1 MASKTTNYG
10 LNKHSPQDFYN
21 VEARNENWDK
31 IDEALAATD
40 STKITTKAA
49 PADGDGVM
57 IADSADGGKA
67 KRLLWSSVKTALEQ
81 VFGDVRTAV
90 SRHIADKSNPHGV
103 TAEQV
108 GAALS
113 AKILSD
119 DADLNSVLTSG
130 MYRVSGSTQ
139 NSPGAYGQVL
149 VISGGGDTA
158 AQLYFPWEANE
169 KVMIRGGNPISS
181 KGGWGEWVELVTG
194 QSIASQTVYAA
205 TYAKWG
211 YNIGIGQKGL
221 RNTILNPTEY
231 TPNQNGEICWQYE

>member
-1 MASKTTNYG
+1 MSLKTKLLELFKYEPDKDGAQTFNIKSA
-10 LNKHSPQDFYN
+10 LND
-21 VEARNENWDK
+21 NWDK
-31 IDEALAATD
+31 IDKVLGTHT
-40 STKITTKAA
+40 SN
-49 PADGDGVM
+49 
-57 IADSADGGKA
+57 
-67 KRLLWSSVKTALEQ
+67 
-81 VFGDVRTAV
+81 
-90 SRHIADKSNPHGV
+90 KSNPHKV

-130 MYRVSGSTQ
+130 MYRVSGSTK

-158 AQLYFPWEANE
+158 AQLYFPWDANE
-169 KVMIRGGNPISS
+169 KVMVRGGNPISS

-194 QSIASQTVYAA
+194 RSIASQTVYAA

-231 TPNQNGEICWQYE
+231 TPNQNGEICWQYK

>member
-1 MASKTTNYG
+1 MAQKTPNYN
-10 LNKHSPQDFYN
+10 LNKPGYEDFGD
-21 VEARNENWDK
+21 VDMLNENFEK
-31 IDEALAATD
+31 IDKVLAAAD
-40 STKITTKAA
+40 PTKITAKAA

-81 VFGDVRTAV
+81 VFSDVRTAV

-108 GAALS
+108 GAALR
-113 AKILSD
+113 AKLLSD

-130 MYRVSGSTQ
+130 MYRVSASTK

-158 AQLYFPWEANE
+158 AQLYFPWSADE
-169 KVMIRGGNPISS
+169 KIMFRGGNPISS
-181 KGGWGEWVELVTG
+181 NGGWGEWVELITG
-194 QSIASQTVYAA
+194 RNITSQKVYSA

>member
-1 MASKTTNYG
+1 MSLKTKLLELFKYEPDKDGAQTFNIKSA
-10 LNKHSPQDFYN
+10 LND
-21 VEARNENWDK
+21 NWDK
-31 IDEALAATD
+31 IDKVLGTHT
-40 STKITTKAA
+40 SN
-49 PADGDGVM
+49 
-57 IADSADGGKA
+57 
-67 KRLLWSSVKTALEQ
+67 
-81 VFGDVRTAV
+81 
-90 SRHIADKSNPHGV
+90 KSNPHEV

-108 GAALS
+108 GAALG

-130 MYRVSGSTQ
+130 MYRVSGSTK

-158 AQLYFPWEANE
+158 AQLYFPWKANE

>member
-1 MASKTTNYG
+1 MSLKTKLLELFKYEPDKDGAQTFNIKSA
-10 LNKHSPQDFYN
+10 LND
-21 VEARNENWDK
+21 NWDK
-31 IDEALAATD
+31 IDKVLGTHT
-40 STKITTKAA
+40 SN
-49 PADGDGVM
+49 
-57 IADSADGGKA
+57 
-67 KRLLWSSVKTALEQ
+67 
-81 VFGDVRTAV
+81 
-90 SRHIADKSNPHGV
+90 KSNPHKV

-130 MYRVSGSTQ
+130 MYRVSGSTK

-158 AQLYFPWEANE
+158 AQLYFPWDANE
-169 KVMIRGGNPISS
+169 KVMVRGGNPISS
-181 KGGWGEWVELVTG
+181 KGGWGEWDELVTG
-194 QSIASQTVYAA
+194 RSIASQTVYAA

>member
-1 MASKTTNYG
+1 MSIKTKLLELFKYEPDKDGAQTFNIKSA
-10 LNKHSPQDFYN
+10 LND
-21 VEARNENWDK
+21 NWDK
-31 IDEALAATD
+31 IDKVLGTHT
-40 STKITTKAA
+40 SN
-49 PADGDGVM
+49 
-57 IADSADGGKA
+57 
-67 KRLLWSSVKTALEQ
+67 
-81 VFGDVRTAV
+81 
-90 SRHIADKSNPHGV
+90 KSNPHEV

-108 GAALS
+108 GAALR
-113 AKILSD
+113 AKLLSD

-130 MYRVSGSTQ
+130 MYRVSASTK

-158 AQLYFPWEANE
+158 AQLYFPWSADE
-169 KVMIRGGNPISS
+169 KIMFRGGNPISS
-181 KGGWGEWVELVTG
+181 NGGWGEWVELITG
-194 QSIASQTVYAA
+194 RNITSQKVYSA

>member
-1 MASKTTNYG
+1 MSLKTKLLELFKYEPDKDGAQTFNIKQA
-10 LNKHSPQDFYN
+10 LND
-21 VEARNENWDK
+21 NWDK
-31 IDEALAATD
+31 IDEVLGTHT
-40 STKITTKAA
+40 SN
-49 PADGDGVM
+49 
-57 IADSADGGKA
+57 
-67 KRLLWSSVKTALEQ
+67 
-81 VFGDVRTAV
+81 
-90 SRHIADKSNPHGV
+90 KSNPHGV

-130 MYRVSGSTQ
+130 MYRVGGSTK

-158 AQLYFPWEANE
+158 AQLYFPWETN
-169 KVMIRGGNPISS
+169 KVMVRGGNPISS